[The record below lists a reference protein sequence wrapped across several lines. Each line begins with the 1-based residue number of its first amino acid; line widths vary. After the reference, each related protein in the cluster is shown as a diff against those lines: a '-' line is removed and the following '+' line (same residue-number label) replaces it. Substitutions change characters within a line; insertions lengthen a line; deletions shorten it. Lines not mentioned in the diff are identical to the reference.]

1 MIDHYL
7 HIDFDPAHSL
17 QQQLRQCLVDAI
29 LRGIF
34 PVDEPLPSCRQL
46 SQQLSVSRNTVALVY
61 ESLLDK
67 GYLISKPRS
76 GYYLHPDYHHVA
88 GAGHVAPVSTAQA
101 VNGMSEG
108 QAQGGVQWSSKVV
121 QSAGHFYGTLKPKNW
136 AHFKYPFAY
145 GQSDSDLFPRRAW
158 RLAERD
164 LLNQENLSLWTADNA
179 DRDDPE
185 LIEQLRTRVLPKRG
199 IWARPENILI
209 TLGSQ
214 NALYLLARLLT
225 GPGIR
230 VGIENPGYR
239 DAWNMFT
246 LNKAQVS
253 LHPVDA
259 EGLVVDDAL
268 SRCQYVYVTPS
279 HQVPTGVTLSAARRR
294 ALWQMA
300 CRHDQ
305 IVIEDDYDADLN
317 LSQHPLPALK
327 SADTQGRV
335 IYLSSFSKSLAPGLR
350 IGYVVADEELI
361 DEMRA
366 LRRLMYRHPPFN
378 IQRLLARFLA
388 QGDYDAHLR
397 QYRTA
402 YRAKHAQLHA
412 AVEKHLGGCAYSTSE
427 GAASFWMA
435 APEGVDTQKLAW
447 AAAQRSIMIEPGTS
461 HFLDGTG
468 STRHFRL
475 GLNGIRAE
483 RIVPGIQ
490 LLSDTLMG
498 AGVLQ

>member
-17 QQQLRQCLVDAI
+17 QHQLRQCLVDAI
-29 LRGIF
+29 LQGIF

-46 SQQLSVSRNTVALVY
+46 AQQLSISRNTVALVY

-76 GYYLHPDYHHVA
+76 GYYLHSDYHSVA
-88 GAGHVAPVSTAQA
+88 DVATAQAPVS
-101 VNGMSEG
+101 
-108 QAQGGVQWSSKVV
+108 GGVPDAASQHPAPVPWSCRVV
-121 QSAGHFYGTLKPKNW
+121 QSATAFYGTLKPKNW

-145 GQSDSDLFPRRAW
+145 GQSDNDLFPRRAW
-158 RLAERD
+158 RLAERE

-225 GPGIR
+225 GPGVR

-246 LNKAQVS
+246 LNKAKIS
-253 LHPVDA
+253 LHPVDS
-259 EGLVVDDAL
+259 EGLIVDSAL
-268 SRCQYVYVTPS
+268 TGCQYVYVTPS
-279 HQVPTGVTLSAARRR
+279 HQVPTGVTLSAARRT
-294 ALWQMA
+294 ALWNMA
-300 CRHDQ
+300 CQHDQ
-305 IVIEDDYDADLN
+305 ILIEDDYDADLN

-327 SADTQGRV
+327 ASDTQGRV

-366 LRRLMYRHPPFN
+366 LRRLMYRHPPLN

-397 QYRTA
+397 QYRSA
-402 YRAKHAQLHA
+402 YRAKHAKLHD
-412 AVEKHLGGCAYSTSE
+412 AVEQHLRGCSYSTSE

-435 APEGVDTQKLAW
+435 APDGVDTQKLAW

-461 HFLDGTG
+461 HFLDMQG

-475 GLNGIRAE
+475 GLNGIRPE